1 MGLCGSKGEKYSADS
16 NVVRVNGA
24 AHASATA
31 SDQEGE
37 LPVARVLLVG
47 GASGGKSVLFRQ
59 LVQRYSAA
67 GTGYSPQARSTY
79 TPAIVS
85 NVLLSAKLLLRHSA
99 SLHDPAHPAMYTRY
113 AEGLEDDAAAVLAAA
128 LPDSDLAA
136 PVSTLPAETAPLSP
150 ELVQSLAK
158 LWADPGIQR
167 TYALRGRYALPSS
180 TAYFFS
186 RLDALAS
193 PSFVP
198 SFDDLLHVHA
208 RTIGIVQARLRLPN
222 TPSGAEGD
230 SSRGATVPVQLL
242 DCGGRRP
249 ERSSW
254 FHAFISDSDGEPLP
268 TTVLFVVNLA
278 EYDQPLAEEDP
289 ALQTRPDEHGGVG
302 VPPAV
307 LPGAGCGGSAE
318 EGLLHPLSANR
329 LMDSLALFAEVCHSH
344 LLAPSPVAAVAAPS
358 RSLPLS
364 TALPPTRFVLVLNQ
378 FDLFASKLSAAAS
391 GSPGA
396 PAPLCALF
404 PEYDGPATD
413 APAAAKFV
421 EAQFRAA
428 ARQAGRVDDN
438 KAPATQ
444 MPPIEC
450 VTLTAAEDG
459 CIDKLLTAIKPML
472 PKR

>member
-1 MGLCGSKGEKYSADS
+1 MGLCGSKGEKYRADS

-31 SDQEGE
+31 TDQEGE
-37 LPVARVLLVG
+37 LPIARVLLVG

-99 SLHDPAHPAMYTRY
+99 ALHDPAHPAMHTRY
-113 AEGLEDDAAAVLAAA
+113 AEGLEDDAAAVLAAV
-128 LPDSDLAA
+128 LPDSDVTA
-136 PVSTLPAETAPLSP
+136 PDSTLPTETAPLS
-150 ELVQSLAK
+150 LAQSLAK
-158 LWADPGIQR
+158 LWADPGVQR
-167 TYALRGRYALPSS
+167 TYALRGRFALPSS
-180 TAYFFS
+180 TAYFFG
-186 RLDALAS
+186 RLDALAL
-193 PSFVP
+193 PNFVP

-208 RTIGIVQARLRLPN
+208 RTVGIVQARLLLPN
-222 TPSGAEGD
+222 AVGA
-230 SSRGATVPVQLL
+230 SSREATVPVQLL

-289 ALQTRPDEHGGVG
+289 VLQTRSDEHGGVG
-302 VPPAV
+302 VPTAA

-344 LLAPSPVAAVAAPS
+344 LLAAHPLPAIAAAAVPP
-358 RSLPLS
+358 RSPLPS
-364 TALPPTRFVLVLNQ
+364 TALPLPTRFVLVLNQ

-391 GSPGA
+391 GAPGA
-396 PAPLCALF
+396 PAPLSALF

-413 APAAAKFV
+413 APAASKFV

-428 ARQAGRVDDN
+428 ARQAGRVDD
-438 KAPATQ
+438 KTPAMQ
-444 MPPIEC
+444 MPPIDC
-450 VTLTAAEDG
+450 VTLTATEDG
-459 CIDKLLTAIKPML
+459 CMDKLLAAIKLML